1 MEFEKNIKNTAERI
15 ARFINHTPLQYSP
28 YLSKIIDG
36 NVYLKLENIQ
46 KTGSFKFRGAM
57 SKISSLAMSKNPK
70 KVITASTGN
79 HGAACSLAMSLK
91 GVDGSI
97 YVPKN
102 AHQNKIDKIKL
113 YGADVKYYGNDCVE
127 TEMHAKTLSIEHGF
141 SYISPYN
148 DMDVIFG
155 QGTVGYE
162 IEQDLDIIDAIFISV
177 GGGGLIS
184 GVGGYLKSL
193 KREINIFGV
202 SPINSCVMHESIK
215 NGQITDLQSQPTLSD
230 GTAGGVESGSITF
243 DYCNEFIDEFI
254 TVTEEEIKTGMITCI
269 DFEHCLVEGAAGAAV
284 AGFLKKKEH
293 LKGMDVVIVIC
304 GGNVSSTILKQI
316 TA

>member
-1 MEFEKNIKNTAERI
+1 MEFEKNIKNSAERI

-162 IEQDLDIIDAIFISV
+162 IDQDLDIIDAIFISV

-215 NGQITDLQSQPTLSD
+215 SGKITDLQSQPTLSD

-243 DYCNEFIDEFI
+243 DYCNEFIDYVGYNCFALI
-254 TVTEEEIKTGMITCI
+254 ILNI
-269 DFEHCLVEGAAGAAV
+269 GAIA
-284 AGFLKKKEH
+284 
-293 LKGMDVVIVIC
+293 C
-304 GGNVSSTILKQI
+304 
-316 TA
+316 